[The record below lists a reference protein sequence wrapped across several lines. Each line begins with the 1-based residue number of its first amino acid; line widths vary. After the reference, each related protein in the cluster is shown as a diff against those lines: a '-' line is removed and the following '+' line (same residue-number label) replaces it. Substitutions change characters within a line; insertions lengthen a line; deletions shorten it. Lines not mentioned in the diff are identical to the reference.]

1 MNDGAYHIPV
11 LLHEAVNGLNIQ
23 PDGIYVDATFGG
35 GGHAREI
42 LNKLNEKGRLIAFD
56 QDEEATKNAFNDSR
70 FTFVHSNFCYVKNFL
85 RYLEIDKVNG
95 ILADLGVSSHH
106 FDASER
112 GFSFRFEGKL
122 DMRMNKRSPLTA
134 ADVLNTY
141 SEEKLADIFFNYGEL
156 RNARKIAKIIV
167 ENRDKQPLIQI
178 SSFVELIKPLFA
190 KEKGKKDLARVFQA
204 LRIEVNHEL
213 EALQA
218 FLQQSLQVLQPQGR
232 LVIIT
237 YHSLEDRMV
246 KNFLKSGNFAGKIE
260 KDFYGHP
267 LLPFQ
272 LINNKVIVPDNN
284 EIEQNPRAR
293 SAKLRIAERK
303 SLI

>member
-1 MNDGAYHIPV
+1 
-11 LLHEAVNGLNIQ
+11 
-23 PDGIYVDATFGG
+23 
-35 GGHAREI
+35 
-42 LNKLNEKGRLIAFD
+42 
-56 QDEEATKNAFNDSR
+56 
-70 FTFVHSNFCYVKNFL
+70 
-85 RYLEIDKVNG
+85 
-95 ILADLGVSSHH
+95 
-106 FDASER
+106 
-112 GFSFRFEGKL
+112 
-122 DMRMNKRSPLTA
+122 
-134 ADVLNTY
+134 NTY